1 MTTLILRRIKTAWQD
16 IGRNYRLMLDDQEV
30 AQVANGE
37 EIEISISEGK
47 HVVQMQIDW
56 CQSEALKLD
65 VSIGETQ
72 ILECG
77 PNAKPWLALLY
88 VTVLRSQYLWL
99 RRVNPSS
106 K

>member
-1 MTTLILRRIKTAWQD
+1 
-16 IGRNYRLMLDDQEV
+16 MLDDQEV

-88 VTVLRSQYLWL
+88 VTVLRSKYLWL
-99 RRVNPSS
+99 RRVNPSF

>member
-1 MTTLILRRIKTAWQD
+1 MSTLILRRTKTAWQD
-16 IGRNYRLMLDDQEV
+16 IGRNYCVILDGQEA

-37 EIEISISEGK
+37 EIEIALSEGK

-56 CQSEALKLD
+56 CQSQALEID
-65 VSIGETQ
+65 VAIGETQ

-88 VTVLRSQYLWL
+88 VTVLRNKYLWL